1 MIELDFFNVIT
12 KAWEE
17 YDPSRQ
23 ISSIVDISARVSTN
37 HVFAVKLDN
46 NDLIIA
52 KCSYYGKFAHFK
64 EDHTIINVLSNT
76 LPPPYENFLA
86 RSLMKDNEVY
96 TYRYKD
102 GDFDAWAVFY
112 YPITIQKKL
121 PRQLTEM
128 HIKKLGKELASFH
141 LACEQVKSGL
151 PAASKTLKTD
161 IDQLKKILNTEEG
174 RGEYGPHID
183 FIREQCDIFLENS
196 TRVNYEAFSSIPVFV
211 DWNIGNF
218 SVTEDVT
225 FFSRWDYDWFRV
237 GSRVLDFYFF
247 SRVSSTAG
255 DRTVFSYLA
264 DPLME
269 DRFMIFLKEYHK
281 IYPLTEA
288 EVHFMK
294 EAYRFFIINY
304 VIKDG
309 RYFFHQVYAKRL
321 LREAYELYF
330 PMLDKTFKVGKILK
344 ALKLQH

>member
-1 MIELDFFNVIT
+1 MIELDFFNVIQ
-12 KAWEE
+12 KAWQE

-23 ISSIVDISARVSTN
+23 IASIVDISARVSTN
-37 HVFAVKLDN
+37 HVFAVKFVN

-52 KCSYYGKFAHFK
+52 KCSYYGKFKHFK
-64 EDHTIINVLSNT
+64 EDHTIINVLATT
-76 LPPPYENFLA
+76 LPPPYENLLA
-86 RSLMKDNEVY
+86 RSLTKDNEVY
-96 TYRYKD
+96 TCRYKD

-112 YPITIQKKL
+112 YPITIQNKL
-121 PRQLTEM
+121 PRQLTEF
-128 HIKKLGKELASFH
+128 HIKKLGEELARFH
-141 LACEQVKSGL
+141 MACHEVKHTL
-151 PAASKTLKTD
+151 PKASKTLKTD
-161 IDQLKKILNTEEG
+161 IDTLKKFIDSEEG
-174 RGEYGPHID
+174 KAEYGPHVNFID
-183 FIREQCDIFLENS
+183 EQCDIFLQNS
-196 TRVNYEAFSSIPVFV
+196 AALKYEDFSAIPVFV

-218 SVTEDVT
+218 SVTEDIT

-237 GSRVLDFYFF
+237 ASRILDFYFF

-269 DRFMIFLKEYHK
+269 DRFMVFLKAYHK

-288 EVHFMK
+288 EVLFMK

-321 LREAYELYF
+321 IREAYEIYF
-330 PMLDKTFKVGKILK
+330 PMLDKTFRAEKILK
-344 ALKLQH
+344 ALKI

>member
-1 MIELDFFNVIT
+1 MIDFYSVIT

-17 YDPSRQ
+17 YDPSKK

-37 HVFAVKLDN
+37 HVFAVKFEN

-64 EDHTIINVLSNT
+64 EDHTIINILSNT

-86 RSLMKDNEVY
+86 RSLTRDNEVY

-102 GDFDAWAVFY
+102 GDLDAWAVFY

-121 PRQLTEM
+121 PRQLSEG
-128 HIKKLGKELASFH
+128 HIRKLGAELAKFH
-141 LACEQVKSGL
+141 LACEGVKDKL
-151 PAASKTLKTD
+151 PKASKTLKTD
-161 IDQLKKILNTEEG
+161 VDELKKVIQTDDG
-174 RGEYGPHID
+174 IAAYGPYVD
-183 FIREQCDIFLENS
+183 LIREQCNTFLTNS
-196 TRVNYEAFSSIPVFV
+196 QALGYESFSSIPVFV

-218 SVTEDVT
+218 SVTEET
-225 FFSRWDYDWFRV
+225 EFYSRWDYDWFRV

-269 DRFMIFLKEYHK
+269 DRFMIFLKEYHR
-281 IYPLTEA
+281 IYPLSEN
-288 EVHFMK
+288 EILFMK

-309 RYFFHQVYAKRL
+309 RYFFHQIYAKRL
-321 LREAYELYF
+321 MREAYELYF
-330 PMLDKTFKVGKILK
+330 PMLDKTFKTEKILK
-344 ALKLQH
+344 SLK